1 MIRGNPTNKDFFID
15 YHLYL
20 ISFGGAGCSHIHSL
34 LDMNSRLIKNDVDD
48 RDNLKHLSSP
58 DQSTYQCNNF
68 RSVVYLYNDPLR
80 AIVSHYRRGWQLM
93 QHKKLIAKP
102 KDLMIEEVSNLKLL
116 QETVLKIKRDVFG
129 LEQHFYNWIKLAE
142 RNNFAVVDFRDVAD
156 VKNVFSQLISMN
168 IDYTIQEIS
177 SESRGIINTL
187 DKEFVDYYTQV
198 DVRIREE
205 IKNLKSKRKLTRV
218 L

>member
-1 MIRGNPTNKDFFID
+1 MIRGKATDKDFFVD

-20 ISFGGAGCSHIHSL
+20 ISPGGAGCSHIHSL
-34 LDMNSRLIKNDVDD
+34 LDRNGGLIKNDVDD

-58 DQSTYQCNNF
+58 DQSSYQCNNF
-68 RSVVYLYNDPLR
+68 RSVVYLYNDPLS

-93 QHKKLIAKP
+93 QHKKVIDKP
-102 KDLMIEEVSNLKLL
+102 EDLMISEVSNLQSL
-116 QETVLKIKRDVFG
+116 QETVLKLKRDVFG
-129 LEQHFYNWIKLAE
+129 VEKHFYNWIKLVE
-142 RNNFAVVDFRDVAD
+142 RNNFAVVDFRDTTD
-156 VKNVFSQLISMN
+156 VKDVFGQLLNMS
-168 IDYTIQEIS
+168 IDYTIRERS
-177 SESRGIINTL
+177 SESKRIIDTL

-198 DVRIREE
+198 DMTIREE